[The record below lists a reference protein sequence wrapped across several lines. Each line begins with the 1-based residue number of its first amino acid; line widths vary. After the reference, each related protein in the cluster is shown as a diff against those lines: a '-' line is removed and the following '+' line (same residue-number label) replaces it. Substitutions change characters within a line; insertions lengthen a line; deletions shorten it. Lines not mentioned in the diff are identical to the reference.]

1 MQIKT
6 LLLSSVFSL
15 NSFSSIAQAQTDLN
29 IQPQIADTVCA
40 QLFMDINYGGD
51 SLIAWGKDTSNQW
64 IGRYFND
71 ETSSVLVS
79 PGCSITLYQDWNFG
93 GKSLTLYGNTSWI
106 GSEFNDETSSYKC
119 SCN

>member
-6 LLLSSVFSL
+6 LLLSSIFSL
-15 NSFSSIAQAQTDLN
+15 TSFSLIAQAQTDLN

-40 QLFMDINYGGD
+40 QLFFDINYGGD

-64 IGRYFND
+64 IGHYFND

-79 PGCSITLYQDWNFG
+79 PGCAITLYQDRDFG
-93 GKSLTLYGNTSWI
+93 GIIQTLYGNTPWI
-106 GSEFNDETSSYKC
+106 GSEFNDRTSSFKC
-119 SCN
+119 HCN